1 MNRLDSRIQVSQP
14 ATAAPAFELRDVTK
28 QFGSVTA
35 LDRVTVSI
43 PPRSVVGL
51 IGRNGSGKTTL
62 LRHLVGLALP
72 TRGSCYTLGVSA
84 GELGSA
90 ELSRIGVVNQENRF
104 IDWMSVDEHIRYV
117 SSFYPH
123 WDRDLETRLL
133 KDLELDRRARVGAL
147 SPGNVQKLAVILAVG
162 HHPDLLL
169 LDEPV
174 SALDPISRAGMLR
187 FLVELLQEGTRTIVI
202 SSHVLTD
209 IERMVDHV
217 ICLHQGRLRVSAG
230 FDELRERFC
239 EWMVTSKNG
248 RLPVY
253 FPERYVVAHQGNSFQ
268 AVVSVRDAG
277 DRLPEFKIRYEAEV
291 AIRPLNLERL
301 FPLLLE
307 EKV

>member
-1 MNRLDSRIQVSQP
+1 MNGLDARTQEQQP
-14 ATAAPAFELRDVTK
+14 ALAAPAFELHDLTK

-35 LDRVTVSI
+35 LDRVTVSV

-62 LRHLVGLALP
+62 LRHLVGLLLP
-72 TRGSCYTLGVSA
+72 TRGTCRTLGTPSDR
-84 GELGSA
+84 LGSA
-90 ELSRIGVVNQENRF
+90 ELSRIGVVNQETRF
-104 IDWMSVDEHIRYV
+104 IDWMTVEEHIRYV
-117 SSFYPH
+117 ASFYPV
-123 WDRDLETRLL
+123 WDQGLETRLL
-133 KDLELDRRARVGAL
+133 KELELDRRARVGTL

-174 SALDPISRAGMLR
+174 SALDPISRAAMLR
-187 FLVELLQEGTRTIVI
+187 FLLELLQEGDRTIVI

-209 IERMVDHV
+209 IEKMVDHV
-217 ICLHQGRLRVSAG
+217 ICLHQGKLRISAG
-230 FDELRERFC
+230 FDELRERYC
-239 EWMVTSKNG
+239 EWMVTSKAG
-248 RLPVY
+248 LLPVY
-253 FPERYVVAHQGNSFQ
+253 FPERYVVGHQGNSFQ

-277 DRLPEFKIRYEAEV
+277 EKLSEFRERYQAEV